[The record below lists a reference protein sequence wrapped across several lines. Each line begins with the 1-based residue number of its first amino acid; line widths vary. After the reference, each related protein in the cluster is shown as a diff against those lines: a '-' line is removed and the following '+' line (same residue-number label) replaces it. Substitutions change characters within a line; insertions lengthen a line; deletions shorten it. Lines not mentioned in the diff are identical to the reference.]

1 MSSKSKK
8 IILETIIFAIIVI
21 IVILLIVF
29 TKKENN
35 EQETIPIVQ
44 LSELLEIRNL
54 EDVKYKTEKTEEEI
68 SSKYVAETQ
77 KYKVKANV
85 IVEETK
91 GKMIYIRGVNNLNIY
106 KTEYDIIKYSDKNTR
121 INQIM
126 QEFETICKNYM
137 QGAEE
142 YKETETIYG
151 ENEEQEGRLP
161 VEESIYNKG
170 RLYSKTYKNE
180 ENEYDINF
188 YRKDKKIICEFVKI
202 LPFSNMYSKIRM

>member
-29 TKKENN
+29 AKKENN

-54 EDVKYKTEKTEEEI
+54 EYVKYKTEKTEEEI

-188 YRKDKKIICEFVKI
+188 YRKDKKIICELVKI

>member
-1 MSSKSKK
+1 MGIKNKKTIIIIVLVILVSIGLVIIIKSKSKNK
-8 IILETIIFAIIVI
+8 NEEILKNIDISKLINIEQISNLETY
-21 IVILLIVF
+21 
-29 TKKENN
+29 EY
-35 EQETIPIVQ
+35 
-44 LSELLEIRNL
+44 EI
-54 EDVKYKTEKTEEEI
+54 EKTEEEI
-68 SSKYVAETQ
+68 STKYVIETQ
-77 KYKVKANV
+77 KYEVKAN
-85 IVEETK
+85 IIAGETK

-106 KTEYDIIKYSDKNTR
+106 KTEYAINKYSDKNTR

-126 QEFETICKNYM
+126 QEFETICKTYM

-188 YRKDKKIICEFVKI
+188 YRKDEKIICEFVKV
-202 LPFSNMYSKIRM
+202 L

>member
-85 IVEETK
+85 IAEETK

-106 KTEYDIIKYSDKNTR
+106 ITEYDIIRYSDKNTR

>member
-8 IILETIIFAIIVI
+8 IIIGTIIFAIIVI
-21 IVILLIVF
+21 IVILLMVF

>member
-106 KTEYDIIKYSDKNTR
+106 KTEYDIIKYSDKNIR